1 MLLINWKFFSTKILF
16 TSSYVDLPIRS
27 GPVSQQIYL
36 VFSKANIPNTISF
49 LRLNPDW
56 YESKKKE
63 LERLHENLVTGR
75 ITIVDVYS
83 AWNGA
88 RKAVVEF
95 SRNSQCHLLSM
106 IDIDARI
113 GVKGR

>member
-1 MLLINWKFFSTKILF
+1 MITDN
-16 TSSYVDLPIRS
+16 R
-27 GPVSQQIYL
+27 
-36 VFSKANIPNTISF
+36 VFVKGKVEETLEIAHNIPNTISF

-63 LERLHENLVTGR
+63 LERLHENLVTGG

-83 AWNGA
+83 AWNGT
-88 RKAVVEF
+88 RKAVDEF